1 MVDLRKLLRPRWFA
15 VGAIVVLVTLQFKT
29 VDRSN
34 PPIQSDI
41 GTSPEIKGLLRRA
54 CYDCHSNETK
64 WPWYSY
70 VAPASWFVAGHVDD
84 ARGHLNYSEWP
95 AFDLEEQE
103 HLFEEM
109 WEMLSE
115 GEMPLKSYTL
125 IHRDARLT
133 DEERAALLE
142 WVRPAGSAGAED
154 EGR

>member
-1 MVDLRKLLRPRWFA
+1 MADLRKLLRPRWFA
-15 VGAIVVLVTLQFKT
+15 VGAIVILVALQFKT

-34 PPIQSDI
+34 PLIQSDI
-41 GTSPEIKGLLRRA
+41 GTSAEIKEILRRA

-70 VAPASWFVAGHVDD
+70 VAPMSWFVAGHVDD

-133 DEERAALLE
+133 DGERDVLLE
-142 WVRPAGSAGAED
+142 WVRPGSVGAED

>member
-1 MVDLRKLLRPRWFA
+1 MADLRKLLRPRWFA
-15 VGAIVVLVTLQFKT
+15 VGAIVILVALQFKT

-34 PPIQSDI
+34 PPVQSDI
-41 GTSPEIKGLLRRA
+41 GTSTEIKEILRRA
-54 CYDCHSNETK
+54 CYDCHSNETE

-70 VAPASWFVAGHVDD
+70 VAPMSWFVAGHVDN

-95 AFDLEEQE
+95 AFDREEQE

-133 DEERAALLE
+133 DDERAVLLE
-142 WVRPAGSAGAED
+142 WVRPGSVGAED

>member
-1 MVDLRKLLRPRWFA
+1 MADLRKLLRPRWFA
-15 VGAIVVLVTLQFKT
+15 VGAIVILVALQFKT

-34 PPIQSDI
+34 PPVQSDI
-41 GTSPEIKGLLRRA
+41 GTSAEIKEILRRA
-54 CYDCHSNETK
+54 CYDCHSNETE

-70 VAPASWFVAGHVDD
+70 VAPMSWFVAGHVDD

-133 DEERAALLE
+133 DGERDVLLE
-142 WVRPAGSAGAED
+142 WVRPGSVGAED

>member
-1 MVDLRKLLRPRWFA
+1 MADLRRLLQPRWFA
-15 VGAIVVLVTLQFKT
+15 VGAIVILVALQFKT

-34 PPIQSDI
+34 PPVQSDI
-41 GTSPEIKGLLRRA
+41 GTSAEIKEILRRA
-54 CYDCHSNETK
+54 CYDCHSNETN

-70 VAPASWFVAGHVDD
+70 VAPASWFVAGHVDHG
-84 ARGHLNYSEWP
+84 RGHLNYSEWP
-95 AFDLEEQE
+95 TFDLEEQE

-133 DEERAALLE
+133 YEERAALLE
-142 WVRPAGSAGAED
+142 WVRPGSAGAED

>member
-1 MVDLRKLLRPRWFA
+1 MAALRKLLRPRWFA
-15 VGAIVVLVTLQFKT
+15 VGTIVILVALQFKT

-34 PPIQSDI
+34 PPVQSDI
-41 GTSPEIKGLLRRA
+41 GTSAEIKEMLRRA
-54 CYDCHSNETK
+54 CYDCHSNETN

-70 VAPASWFVAGHVDD
+70 VAPMSWFVAGHVDHG
-84 ARGHLNYSEWP
+84 RGHLNYSEWP

-125 IHRDARLT
+125 IHRDARLSDT
-133 DEERAALLE
+133 EREVLLQ
-142 WVRPAGSAGAED
+142 WVRPDRTPLDAG
-154 EGR
+154 GR

>member
-1 MVDLRKLLRPRWFA
+1 MADLRKLLRPRWFA
-15 VGAIVVLVTLQFKT
+15 VGAIIILVALQFKT

-34 PPIQSDI
+34 PPVQSDI
-41 GTSPEIKGLLRRA
+41 GTSTEIKEILRRA
-54 CYDCHSNETK
+54 CYDCHSNETE

-70 VAPASWFVAGHVDD
+70 VAPMSWFVAGHVDH

-133 DEERAALLE
+133 DDERAVLLE
-142 WVRPAGSAGAED
+142 WVRPGSVGAED